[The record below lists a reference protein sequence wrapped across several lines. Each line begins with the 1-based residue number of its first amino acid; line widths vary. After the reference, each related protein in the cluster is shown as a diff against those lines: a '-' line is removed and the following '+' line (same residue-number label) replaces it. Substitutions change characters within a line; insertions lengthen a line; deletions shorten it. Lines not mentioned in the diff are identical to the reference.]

1 MFLNKQEKKEE
12 KNEESLTQYNALS
25 QGNMSQCNM
34 SQGNMS
40 MVYKLQGKAS
50 QSKMPKSVKSAE
62 YFF

>member
-1 MFLNKQEKKEE
+1 MIKLLFLNKQAYKK
-12 KNEESLTQYNALS
+12 KYFEESLTQYNALS

-50 QSKMPKSVKSAE
+50 QSKMPKSVMS
-62 YFF
+62 

>member
-1 MFLNKQEKKEE
+1 
-12 KNEESLTQYNALS
+12 
-25 QGNMSQCNM
+25 M

-62 YFF
+62 YLFLILKEIMKDIISNAHNITK